1 MRWQPCFPIK
11 YSLVLTSKLEYWK
24 GYAIGLSFMAFV
36 KLLVPSR
43 IYELCPVQ
51 RIFLEQ
57 PGVGKYWAITFDV
70 ELIPLRTYGVIN
82 I

>member
-1 MRWQPCFPIK
+1 
-11 YSLVLTSKLEYWK
+11 
-24 GYAIGLSFMAFV
+24 MAFV

-57 PGVGKYWAITFDV
+57 PGVGRYWAITFDV

>member
-1 MRWQPCFPIK
+1 M
-11 YSLVLTSKLEYWK
+11 LTSKGKYWK
-24 GYAIGLSFMAFV
+24 RYAIGLSFMTF
-36 KLLVPSR
+36 LESLVPSR

-57 PGVGKYWAITFDV
+57 PGVARYWAITFGI

-82 I
+82 IR